1 MHRDDTMFSLRLSER
16 SENMSVYTASDRAPA
31 SLPTDPM
38 SAVWSAELARAVAPY
53 LDAARWHWAAGR
65 ADEAVAAW
73 ESALR
78 DIPGLPAPRRHE
90 IAESIRR
97 ASYQCAK
104 RAVQMQP
111 PDWGGAARWLGRWL
125 QHADGAESGER
136 RRIRE
141 LYGMMLHL
149 NGQRDDAL
157 RIYRELESDQQG
169 EPWRP
174 DNLRGRDGPD
184 WLYGAALLRL
194 QMAVPAPVRPFRPAS
209 ALAGELSRQ
218 AARARLRALE
228 SLLAGD
234 AQLAAAVYPGPDQP
248 GFPGTW
254 ALAGGLL
261 AALAGRWSDSVAYFD
276 TARSAGALD
285 SGPLCSLARLVFAAA
300 ALRCAIEGVPL
311 GPDVEAFVMKLRIPA
326 RPPRA
331 DVSDIVS
338 YSRWAA
344 SVRQWQQQLWV
355 RRALSDLAAGDVHGL
370 ENSLRAIAR
379 LRPSDSLS
387 RWVRVWLACA
397 RAVGGAVMERRG
409 WLRRSEPA
417 PDAPRHL
424 WWLSVLAA
432 EQFGAPA
439 HVVERLNRLLER
451 FPDDEWALARWRAWM
466 LKLAQDAVD
475 EGRFKQALFQYASL
489 VLYLPDDPDGWAGCA
504 RILELMDAEE
514 RAADCRRQAQAAVG
528 CARRAAEP
536 EDGQVRMHIL
546 RQLLAEPLPVPAAAF
561 PFSSVAL
568 RRAVLQ
574 SLHEP
579 DAYLR
584 CELERWAVASTS

>member
-1 MHRDDTMFSLRLSER
+1 MHKDDTMFSLRLSER
-16 SENMSVYTASDRAPA
+16 SENMSVYMASDRAPA

-125 QHADGAESGER
+125 QHADGAEAGER

-276 TARSAGALD
+276 T
-285 SGPLCSLARLVFAAA
+285 
-300 ALRCAIEGVPL
+300 
-311 GPDVEAFVMKLRIPA
+311 A